1 MEIGGVNI
9 MNQKLNKII
18 MSGLMVAAIFGL
30 ASNTAVN
37 TSALD
42 QVMIVHMAHAMNGIA
57 VNENDGLNVL
67 TSLAHVMST
76 SSKSQ

>member
-1 MEIGGVNI
+1 
-9 MNQKLNKII
+9 MNKKLNKII

-30 ASNTAVN
+30 VSNTAVN

-42 QVMIVHMAHAMNGIA
+42 QVMMVHMAHVMNGIA

-76 SSKSQ
+76 SSKSK

>member
-1 MEIGGVNI
+1 MEIRGVNI

-30 ASNTAVN
+30 VSNTAVN

-76 SSKSQ
+76 SSKSK

>member
-1 MEIGGVNI
+1 
-9 MNQKLNKII
+9 MNKNLNKII

-30 ASNTAVN
+30 VSNTAVN
-37 TSALD
+37 VSALD
-42 QVMIVHMAHAMNGIA
+42 QVTIVHMAHVMNGNV

-76 SSKSQ
+76 SSK